1 MAYKPHQK
9 DSINRLD
16 KLPEVDFNEQQ
27 FVEDIFNDEYLLV
40 VGSEVI
46 LNKEIEPTGDISQ
59 YILRSI
65 NSNIG
70 KDYKDFNELE
80 THSEQGVDIVRNLLN
95 DKDFYYDIEDISQE
109 LRDLLET
116 KVFRFILTTTY
127 DAYLETLMY
136 HIWGDKILDDVRQY
150 AIQLLNESGIRDRIN
165 EIMKD
170 VDSVTA
176 KEAFDRAKEKLRDYV
191 YASSILNGSSNF
203 TEEEL
208 EKMYTEAQKR
218 DLWERIT
225 QNNKSDV
232 IRFHHALMDKTYKQ
246 CKDVLYGSI
255 ESFVI

>member
-1 MAYKPHQK
+1 MDKFEPSTIVLIIYDRIMEAKELSQRIS
-9 DSINRLD
+9 DSVVDKVDAIYPQFMKRVNNIDLD
-16 KLPEVDFNEQQ
+16 YFEEITRD
-27 FVEDIFNDEYLLV
+27 
-40 VGSEVI
+40 SEEI
-46 LNKEIEPTGDISQ
+46 PMELN
-59 YILRSI
+59 
-65 NSNIG
+65 
-70 KDYKDFNELE
+70 F
-80 THSEQGVDIVRNLLN
+80 
-95 DKDFYYDIEDISQE
+95 E
-109 LRDLLET
+109 LR
-116 KVFRFILTTTY
+116 
-127 DAYLETLMY
+127 
-136 HIWGDKILDDVRQY
+136 DKILDDVRQY

-191 YASSILNGSSNF
+191 YASSILNGSSNI

-232 IRFHHALMDKTYKQ
+232 IRFHHALMDKTYEQ

>member
-1 MAYKPHQK
+1 MDKFEPSTIVLIIYDRIMEAKELSQRIS
-9 DSINRLD
+9 DSVVDKVDAIYPQFMKRVNNIDLD
-16 KLPEVDFNEQQ
+16 YFEEITRD
-27 FVEDIFNDEYLLV
+27 
-40 VGSEVI
+40 SEEI
-46 LNKEIEPTGDISQ
+46 PMELN
-59 YILRSI
+59 
-65 NSNIG
+65 
-70 KDYKDFNELE
+70 F
-80 THSEQGVDIVRNLLN
+80 
-95 DKDFYYDIEDISQE
+95 E
-109 LRDLLET
+109 LR
-116 KVFRFILTTTY
+116 
-127 DAYLETLMY
+127 
-136 HIWGDKILDDVRQY
+136 DKILDDVRQY

-232 IRFHHALMDKTYKQ
+232 IRFHHALMDKTYEQ

>member
-1 MAYKPHQK
+1 MEAKELSQRIS
-9 DSINRLD
+9 DSVVDKVDAIYPQFMKRVNNIDLD
-16 KLPEVDFNEQQ
+16 YFEEITRD
-27 FVEDIFNDEYLLV
+27 
-40 VGSEVI
+40 SEEI
-46 LNKEIEPTGDISQ
+46 PMELN
-59 YILRSI
+59 
-65 NSNIG
+65 
-70 KDYKDFNELE
+70 F
-80 THSEQGVDIVRNLLN
+80 
-95 DKDFYYDIEDISQE
+95 E
-109 LRDLLET
+109 LR
-116 KVFRFILTTTY
+116 
-127 DAYLETLMY
+127 
-136 HIWGDKILDDVRQY
+136 DKILDDVRQY

-191 YASSILNGSSNF
+191 YASSILNGSSNI

-232 IRFHHALMDKTYKQ
+232 IRFHHALMDKTYEQ

>member
-1 MAYKPHQK
+1 MEAKELSQRIS
-9 DSINRLD
+9 DSVVDKVDAIYPQFMKRVNNIDLD
-16 KLPEVDFNEQQ
+16 YFEEITRD
-27 FVEDIFNDEYLLV
+27 
-40 VGSEVI
+40 SEEI
-46 LNKEIEPTGDISQ
+46 PMELN
-59 YILRSI
+59 
-65 NSNIG
+65 
-70 KDYKDFNELE
+70 F
-80 THSEQGVDIVRNLLN
+80 
-95 DKDFYYDIEDISQE
+95 E
-109 LRDLLET
+109 LR
-116 KVFRFILTTTY
+116 
-127 DAYLETLMY
+127 
-136 HIWGDKILDDVRQY
+136 DKILDDVRQY

-232 IRFHHALMDKTYKQ
+232 IRFHHALMDKTYEQ